1 LPIHWMWWPALGGLA
16 VGIGGYLQPRA
27 LGVGYDVIGDLLQ
40 NHLAVSAVLALV
52 CCKAVMWVIAL
63 GSGTSGGVLAPLLI
77 MGAGLGAVLGP
88 LLPGGHPALWPLIFM
103 AATLGGMMRAPI
115 MATMF
120 AFELTQDVNALLPLL
135 TASAVAYGFT
145 VLMMPRSIL
154 TEKLARRGYHVYR
167 EYGID
172 PLERHSVDEVMA
184 RDIKSVDAH
193 AGIEAALASHFGAQ
207 QVHRA
212 FPVLKDGA
220 YVGMLDLATLLEGQK
235 NTAAEKVGDLFGA
248 NVPAMALPG
257 ETCREVATRMAVHGL
272 ERLPVVTDAL
282 SRQLVGVV
290 SRSDLIKPS
299 LALFD
304 EEQQQEKT
312 FSHSPFDL
320 LNRRNPRVPKG

>member
-1 LPIHWMWWPALGGLA
+1 
-16 VGIGGYLQPRA
+16 
-27 LGVGYDVIGDLLQ
+27 
-40 NHLAVSAVLALV
+40 
-52 CCKAVMWVIAL
+52 
-63 GSGTSGGVLAPLLI
+63 VLAPLLI

-88 LLPGGHPALWPLIFM
+88 ILPGGHPALWPLIFM

-120 AFELTQDVNALLPLL
+120 AFELTHDVNALLPLL

-145 VLMMPRSIL
+145 VMMMPRSIL

-172 PLERHSVDEVMA
+172 PLERHSVDEVMT
-184 RDIKSVDAH
+184 RDIKSVEARD
-193 AGIEAALASHFGAQ
+193 GISASLASHFGAL

-212 FPVLKDGA
+212 FPVVKDGA
-220 YVGMLDLATLLEGQK
+220 YVGMLDIASLLEGQK
-235 NTAAEKVGDLFGA
+235 NAAAQTVGDLFGA

-272 ERLPVVTDAL
+272 ERLPVVTDSG
-282 SRQLVGVV
+282 SRRLVGIV

-312 FSHSPFDL
+312 FSYSVSNL
-320 LNRRNPRVPKG
+320 LNRRDPRLSKE